1 MIYKSTF
8 FCLFLGLA
16 MSIQAKTALL
26 DAIIVLN
33 SNDTIQGKIISEV
46 NYVVPDM
53 IIESSFNAKVL
64 FRSQDGSVT
73 KYKYSQ
79 IQSLELVDL
88 KGNRRVFVQKEGYP
102 RLLELMY
109 ANLVGFYKN
118 YYWNSGNATQDVSLE
133 LFNEKNEKYSIGI
146 FNSKKGKLKKFSKGK
161 EKTFS
166 FVKENKMSD
175 ENIIAALKLYES
187 ELKVRN

>member
-1 MIYKSTF
+1 MNLPEMKNSELVVFRPKDGTTEF
-8 FCLFLGLA
+8 
-16 MSIQAKTALL
+16 QVVL
-26 DAIIVLN
+26 DG
-33 SNDTIQGKIISEV
+33 SNDTVWATEQQIMELFGKARRTIGEHIKNIYKEGEL
-46 NYVVPDM
+46 DK
-53 IIESSFNAKVL
+53 ESTWRE
-64 FRSQDGSVT
+64 FRQ
-73 KYKYSQ
+73 
-79 IQSLELVDL
+79 
-88 KGNRRVFVQKEGYP
+88 VQKEGYP

-175 ENIIAALKLYES
+175 ENIIAALKLYEI